1 MKHILQT
8 SIALATAALLLSST
22 GSQAQTAYALTGNGT
37 SLIKFNLA
45 TPGVTSLVG
54 NFSGA
59 ATSLAGIDFRSADG
73 LLYGYS
79 TTGNTLVTI
88 NLATAATTA
97 TPFPPSI
104 GTTTSNFGID
114 FNPAADR
121 LRVVNV
127 DDQNLR
133 INIGT
138 GVTIADTPLAYIAA
152 DPNVG
157 VNPFINEA
165 AYTNNDNNPNTGTS
179 LFYLDYNLDT
189 LVKTANPNGGA
200 LETVGALGVNT
211 SDMTGFDIFTD
222 ISGGNTG
229 YAILTSGGSPS
240 LYTVN
245 LLTGAATSLGAVGA
259 TRPFSL
265 AIAQPVPEPGT
276 ICFGLGLIGVCLSRR
291 ARRA

>member
-1 MKHILQT
+1 MTPSLVQVGA
-8 SIALATAALLLSST
+8 ALALAALASAV
-22 GSQAQTAYALTGNGT
+22 QAAPVYALASNNGT
-37 SLIKFNLA
+37 LVRFDTA
-45 TPGVTSLVG
+45 TPGTVTSVG
-54 NFSGA
+54 ALSGATTALDGLDFRPADGMLYGYNA
-59 ATSLAGIDFRSADG
+59 ATSGIYRVDPN
-73 LLYGYS
+73 
-79 TTGNTLVTI
+79 TGMTTLV
-88 NLATAATTA
+88 
-97 TPFPPSI
+97 S
-104 GTTTSNFGID
+104 TSSAPVSTSALGID
-114 FNPAADR
+114 FNPVADR
-121 LRVVNV
+121 LRVVTAN
-127 DDQNLR
+127 DENRR
-133 INIGT
+133 INVANGAAQSD
-138 GVTIADTPLAYIAA
+138 GMLAYAA
-152 DPNVG
+152 GDANAG
-157 VNPFINEA
+157 VNPNVVEA

-179 LFYLDYNLDT
+179 LFYIDYGLDT

-222 ISGGNTG
+222 ISGNNTG
-229 YAILTSGGSPS
+229 YALLTSGGSPS